1 MGRKNDGWGSNLEVI
16 PNTFIPRSAG
26 RRAELMA
33 SVGPE
38 VKLIL
43 QP

>member
-1 MGRKNDGWGSNLEVI
+1 MGRKNDRWGSNLEVI
-16 PNTFIPRSAG
+16 PNTFIPAG